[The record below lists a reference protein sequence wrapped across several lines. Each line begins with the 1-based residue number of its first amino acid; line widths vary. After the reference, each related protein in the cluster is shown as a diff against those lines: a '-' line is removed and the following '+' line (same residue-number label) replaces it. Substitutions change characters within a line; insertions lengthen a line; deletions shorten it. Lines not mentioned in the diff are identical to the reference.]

1 MVEELWIINRDGIC
15 YFHRWINRNTEIENI
30 TNHVQIEE
38 QLFSGLLSGILKFTS
53 QVTSDKIEKI
63 EMKEG
68 KFLFFTKK
76 ELIFIV
82 RTKIHD
88 SDDKIKTKIQL
99 LEELFIQK
107 FDNQLD
113 EFNGDI
119 NKFQIFEKD
128 LDEIF
133 KRITKSE
140 KWGKGIIDL

>member
-15 YFHRWINRNTEIENI
+15 YFHRWINRKTEIENI

-76 ELIFIV
+76 DLIFIV

-88 SDDKIKTKIQL
+88 SDDKIKTKIQM

-113 EFNGDI
+113 EFDGDI

-133 KRITKSE
+133 NKITKSE

>member
-1 MVEELWIINRDGIC
+1 
-15 YFHRWINRNTEIENI
+15 
-30 TNHVQIEE
+30 
-38 QLFSGLLSGILKFTS
+38 
-53 QVTSDKIEKI
+53 
-63 EMKEG
+63 MKEG

-76 ELIFIV
+76 DLIFIV

-88 SDDKIKTKIQL
+88 SDDKIKTKIQM